1 MRRIIHKKFFNRDA
15 HIVARDLL
23 GREIRRRIG
32 SRGVRAG
39 ITETEAYMGPHD
51 KASHAH
57 RGLTKRT
64 APMFGHPGT
73 LYVYLV
79 YGMHYCLNLVT
90 REKGYPAAVL
100 VRAVRLLPSGILIN
114 GPGRVTRA
122 LAIAKSFNNKN
133 IFSDKRLMLGPRHFT
148 PKQIRKTP
156 RIGVPY
162 AGAWA
167 HKPLRFLIE

>member
-1 MRRIIHKKFFNRDA
+1 MNEKFFNRDA
-15 HIVARDLL
+15 RIVARDLL
-23 GREIRRRIG
+23 GLEISRRIG
-32 SRGVRAG
+32 KRIIRAV
-39 ITETEAYMGPHD
+39 ITETEAYVGPHD

-57 RGLTKRT
+57 HGLTKRT

-79 YGMHYCLNLVT
+79 YGIHYCLNIVT

-100 VRAVRLLPSGILIN
+100 IRAIRLLPSDTLVN

-133 IFSDKRLMLGPRHFT
+133 IFSDKRLMLGPQRFT
-148 PKQIRKTP
+148 PKQIRKMP
-156 RIGVPY
+156 RIGVSY
-162 AGAWA
+162 AGKWA

>member
-1 MRRIIHKKFFNRDA
+1 MNKKFFNRDA
-15 HIVARDLL
+15 CIVARDLL
-23 GREIRRRIG
+23 GYEIRRRIG
-32 SRGVRAG
+32 ARVLRAV
-39 ITETEAYMGPHD
+39 ITETEAYVGPHD

-57 RGLTKRT
+57 HGLTKRT
-64 APMFGHPGT
+64 APMFSHPGT
-73 LYVYLV
+73 IYVYLV

-100 VRAVRLLPSGILIN
+100 IRAVRLLPSGALIN
-114 GPGRVTRA
+114 GPGRVARA

-133 IFSDKRLMLGPRHFT
+133 IFSDKRLILGPRYLV
-148 PKQIRKTP
+148 PKRIRTTP

-162 AGAWA
+162 AGEWA